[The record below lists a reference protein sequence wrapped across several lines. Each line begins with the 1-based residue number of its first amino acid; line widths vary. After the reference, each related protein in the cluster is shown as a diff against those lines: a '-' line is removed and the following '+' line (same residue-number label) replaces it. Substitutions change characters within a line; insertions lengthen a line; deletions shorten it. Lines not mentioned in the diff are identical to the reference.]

1 MADFEVQ
8 MTFAVDV
15 DDADA
20 AAEAFGDWLGMTK
33 AVEVRVRNAS
43 TGETSFIDVQ
53 L

>member
-8 MTFAVDV
+8 LTFAVDV

-33 AVEVRVRNAS
+33 TAEVRVRNLS
-43 TGETSFIDVQ
+43 SGETQYIDVQ